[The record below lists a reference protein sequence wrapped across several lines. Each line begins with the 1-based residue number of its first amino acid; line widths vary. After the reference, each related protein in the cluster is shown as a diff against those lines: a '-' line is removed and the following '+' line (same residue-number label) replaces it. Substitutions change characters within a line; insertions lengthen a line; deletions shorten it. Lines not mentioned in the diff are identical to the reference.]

1 MPVGMGVAPCG
12 MTPFT
17 DEEFTAEQ
25 VTLCLAGLCYRGFA
39 GAAGGALQ
47 GAFLRQGVEDG
58 LRSLAPL
65 EDKWELVWGP
75 AAYRA
80 RFSPFDDGLMY
91 VVRRDGERPCYVVA
105 VRGTNPISGFDWL
118 FGDFWTAVQS
128 PWDDG
133 RDGATISLSTAL
145 GLRLLQRLRAVPR
158 AGLEPSP
165 TFVSTLLSLGQRIV
179 RPVTRLGASLLEDL
193 EVLRVPL
200 DAALG
205 VLRRQAASLEPPGS
219 DARLR
224 ALAAMLGDPA
234 VRQVIALARRLIGNH
249 LDQALFEL
257 VSDDPGRPVGAGDGV
272 ELLAFLAAAVAHD
285 DRPVDV
291 VVTGHS
297 KGGALAPTLALWLA
311 ETQGPGAATHERWD
325 ERNRA
330 SVHSWSFAGP
340 TAGNAGFAKRSNRA
354 LEGRCHRIANPLDVV
369 PHAWASSDLGKIPAL
384 YDPTVARSEA
394 LGALVTLAGGLTNLG
409 YTQIEKLREDF
420 APLPGFTGKSDETRS
435 GFFDQFAQ
443 QHMEA
448 YLQAF
453 DLTRHGITTP
463 TFFR

>member
-1 MPVGMGVAPCG
+1 MA
-12 MTPFT
+12 PFT
-17 DEEFTAEQ
+17 DQQFTAEQ

-39 GAAGGALQ
+39 GAADGTLQ
-47 GAFLRQGVEDG
+47 GAWLRQEVEDG

-65 EDKWELVWGP
+65 ENKWELVWGP

-80 RFSPFDDGLMY
+80 RFSAFDDGLMY
-91 VVRRDGERPCYVVA
+91 VVRRDGDRPCYVVA

-118 FGDFWTAVQS
+118 FGDFWAAVQS
-128 PWDDG
+128 PWGDG
-133 RDGATISLSTAL
+133 RNGAAISLSTAL
-145 GLRLLQRLRAVPR
+145 GLHIMQRLRAVPR
-158 AGLEPSP
+158 AGLAPSP
-165 TFVSTLLSLGQRIV
+165 TFVSTLLSLGERIV
-179 RPVTRLGASLLEDL
+179 RPATRLGASLLEDL

-205 VLRRQAASLEPPGS
+205 VLRRQVASLEPPGS

-224 ALAAMLGDPA
+224 ALAAMLDDPA
-234 VRQVIALARRLIGNH
+234 VRQLITLARRLIGDH

-257 VSDDPGRPVGAGDGV
+257 VSGDPGRPVGAGDGV

-285 DRPVDV
+285 DRPVDI

-311 ETQGPGAATHERWD
+311 ETQGPGAASHDRWD
-325 ERNRA
+325 ERNLA

-340 TAGNAGFAKRSNRA
+340 TAGNAAFAERSNTA
-354 LEGRCHRIANPLDVV
+354 LAGRCHRIANPLDVV
-369 PHAWASSDLGKIPAL
+369 PHAWASSDLGKISAL
-384 YDPTVARSEA
+384 YDPTVARSGA

-409 YTQIEKLREDF
+409 YTQIEALCQDF
-420 APLPGFTGKSDETRS
+420 APLPGFTGRPDQTRS
-435 GFFDQFAQ
+435 EFFEQFVQ

-453 DLTRHGITTP
+453 DLTRYGITTP